1 MKRGSKTNAIRCLE
15 KRNVLH
21 QVVEYDMDDEGDLSA
36 QHVSQVSGIPVDML
50 YKTIVCRGDKT
61 GVILA
66 CVPGDLEV
74 DMKKLAKASGNKKV
88 ESVPLKEI
96 LPLTGYIRD
105 GVSPI
110 GCKKDY
116 PLYLSDLINNREK
129 ISISA
134 GRKGCQ
140 IILAPG
146 DLVAVREAKVCPITK
161 GGG

>member
-1 MKRGSKTNAIRCLE
+1 MKKGNKTNAIRYLE
-15 KRNVLH
+15 KRNIPH
-21 QVVEYDMDDEGDLSA
+21 DVVEYDMEDEGDLSA
-36 QHVSQVSGIPVDML
+36 SHVSEVSGIPVSML

-66 CVPGDLEV
+66 CVPGDSEV

-88 ESVPLKEI
+88 ESVPVKEI
-96 LPLTGYIRD
+96 LPLTGYIRG

-116 PLYLSDLINNREK
+116 PLYVSDTIRSK
-129 ISISA
+129 DRIYISA

-140 IILAPG
+140 IAIAPD

-161 GGG
+161 EAR

>member
-1 MKRGSKTNAIRCLE
+1 MKKGSKTNAIRCLE

-66 CVPGDLEV
+66 CVPGNLEV

-96 LPLTGYIRD
+96 LPLTGYIRG

-116 PLYLSDLINNREK
+116 PLYVSDTIR
-129 ISISA
+129 S
-134 GRKGCQ
+134 
-140 IILAPG
+140 
-146 DLVAVREAKVCPITK
+146 KVNLYL
-161 GGG
+161 GGAQGVSDSHRPR

>member
-1 MKRGSKTNAIRCLE
+1 MKKGSKQRHPLLGE
-15 KRNVLH
+15 GNVLH
-21 QVVEYDMDDEGDLSA
+21 QVVEYDMDDEGIFLPSMF
-36 QHVSQVSGIPVDML
+36 QVSGIPVDML

-61 GVILA
+61 GVIPPV
-66 CVPGDLEV
+66 CREFGSRYE
-74 DMKKLAKASGNKKV
+74 KLAKAGGNKKV

-96 LPLTGYIRD
+96 LLPLTGYIRG

-116 PLYLSDLINNREK
+116 PLYLSDLIKNREE

-146 DLVAVREAKVCPITK
+146 DLVAVREARCAQ
-161 GGG
+161 

>member
-1 MKRGSKTNAIRCLE
+1 MKKGSKTNAIRCLE

-96 LPLTGYIRD
+96 LPLTGYIRG

-116 PLYLSDLINNREK
+116 PLYLSDLINNREE
-129 ISISA
+129 ISI
-134 GRKGCQ
+134 
-140 IILAPG
+140 
-146 DLVAVREAKVCPITK
+146 
-161 GGG
+161 